1 MTMTDASPELV
12 GTPPS
17 DHVADYMNAF
27 RAGQALATPRA
38 GDDPLG
44 QFTNAITGRL
54 ALADQAQTAQAA
66 RRADLLGAIGLG
78 LSGVPYPQRP
88 AILAHLA
95 PALEAEGI
103 PAEAVTSFDPTDEAL
118 SMSID
123 QARAAKALLDAA

>member
-1 MTMTDASPELV
+1 MTDASPELV

-54 ALADQAQTAQAA
+54 ALADQAQTDQAA
-66 RRADLLGAIGLG
+66 RRADLLGAIGIG